1 MKTSL
6 NPAQAQLVVERLNH
20 FVRHQRM
27 SIGDLAEQTGTTRA
41 TASRWLSGKVV
52 PSDEALWRIGLLLG
66 FDPAELYSD
75 VEFVQVI
82 KKPGDYSRYAISAT
96 VEVSYELGKELAPLL
111 LRAREEARETRR
123 KLREEARALEGIL

>member
-27 SIGDLAEQTGTTRA
+27 SIGDLAQATATTRA

-75 VEFVQVI
+75 AEFVQVI
-82 KKPGDYSRYAISAT
+82 KKPGDHSRYAISAT
-96 VEVSYELGKELAPLL
+96 VEVSRELAKELAPLL
-111 LRAREEARETRR
+111 QRARDEIAATRR
-123 KLREEARALEGIL
+123 KLRDAAREVEFDL